1 MLLHAVLFGAPAPS
15 HCVRAVTAPGAVVVT
30 STVTLYL
37 ALLAVVAELAVAVA
51 VVLVVVAPDA
61 GRRVAAAVR
70 PSALTLAFCVAA
82 VATAGSLYFSEV
94 AHFLPCRLCWY
105 QRIGMYPLV
114 PMLGL
119 AAWRRDLAVR
129 PYALALSA
137 MGSAIATYHVLLE
150 RFPSLETSACE
161 KTNPCTLIWVKR
173 FGYLTIP
180 TMALSAFALIVVLLV
195 IARPRHHHG
204 DVTQEI
210 VHGQDTAVI
219 A

>member
-1 MLLHAVLFGAPAPS
+1 M
-15 HCVRAVTAPGAVVVT
+15 VT

-37 ALLAVVAELAVAVA
+37 ALLAVVAQVA
-51 VVLVVVAPDA
+51 VVTALVLVLVAPDA
-61 GRRVAAAVR
+61 GRRMAAAVR

-105 QRIGMYPLV
+105 QRIAMYPLV
-114 PMLGL
+114 PILGL

-129 PYALALSA
+129 PYALALA
-137 MGSAIATYHVLLE
+137 GIGSLISTYHVLLE

-180 TMALSAFALIVVLLV
+180 TMALSAFALIFVLLMV
-195 IARPRHHHG
+195 ARPPRHDG
-204 DVTQEI
+204 DITLEI
-210 VHGQDTAVI
+210 VHGQDTTVA